1 MSWRSTAKKS
11 PVENVALF
19 RLLHCWHDHCK
30 AFGALAGVWETCKAA
45 HSGLLTLRC
54 LQMFKA
60 NDKLGNFQ
68 HLSPFWCPRE
78 QQDIPPLASVALDL
92 LSLFGA
98 ECDQWIPKS
107 STGCGSLWLTA
118 SDDLKQAV
126 ESFWKGTHSSQS
138 RPWFLI
144 RLCHPARKP
153 DDSLRSVKGSKVIAE
168 VIVHFLLCPV
178 KEIPKANTFVLLGD
192 SRPVPPT
199 PPRSALRAVFLV
211 ASQIL
216 QP

>member
-1 MSWRSTAKKS
+1 MSKRT
-11 PVENVALF
+11 E
-19 RLLHCWHDHCK
+19 
-30 AFGALAGVWETCKAA
+30 
-45 HSGLLTLRC
+45 
-54 LQMFKA
+54 
-60 NDKLGNFQ
+60 
-68 HLSPFWCPRE
+68 
-78 QQDIPPLASVALDL
+78 QDISLLASIALDL
-92 LSLFGA
+92 LSLFGD

-107 STGCGSLWLTA
+107 STGCGSPWLMA

-126 ESFWKGTHSSQS
+126 ESFWKGTRSSQS
-138 RPWFLI
+138 RSWFLI

-153 DDSLRSVKGSKVIAE
+153 DDSLCSVKGSKAIDE
-168 VIVHFLLCPV
+168 VIVHFLLCPI

-192 SRPVPPT
+192 SRPVPLT